1 MQLLVI
7 YKAVKYVTIVA
18 VHVRF
23 SSRELKQHKP
33 ATFNSRTKM

>member
-23 SSRELKQHKP
+23 FIKRVETIQASHI
-33 ATFNSRTKM
+33 